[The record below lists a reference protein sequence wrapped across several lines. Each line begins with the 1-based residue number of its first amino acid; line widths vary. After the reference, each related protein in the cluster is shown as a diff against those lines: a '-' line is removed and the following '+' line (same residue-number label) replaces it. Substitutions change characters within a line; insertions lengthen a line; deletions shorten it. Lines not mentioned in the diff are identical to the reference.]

1 MIKEELKRRHMREG
15 YPKSKRSQLRY
26 KIMRDSWEVWTEMGK
41 KRFLSFIL
49 SKHIDG
55 FTKKSLDRLI

>member
-1 MIKEELKRRHMREG
+1 MKEASKRRHMREG

-55 FTKKSLDRLI
+55 FTKKSFGRLI